1 MIIPHNTLFLLSCSR
16 NRLPTVFLILFE
28 GRDLLK
34 SWAFIQGKNLLK
46 GFKMGLKWAQKN
58 EIFLASKYN
67 EFGGVDQ
74 TLSSIYDER
83 VLFFPFYSE
92 YVYVI
97 I

>member
-1 MIIPHNTLFLLSCSR
+1 
-16 NRLPTVFLILFE
+16 
-28 GRDLLK
+28 
-34 SWAFIQGKNLLK
+34 
-46 GFKMGLKWAQKN
+46 MGLKWAQKN

-92 YVYVI
+92 YVYI
-97 I
+97 II